1 LTPDWASQKYSMFG
15 RDVAAPLFA
24 TARSFIQRNPILFN
38 GVTGGTL
45 CALSDVGAQRLERTD
60 ETAKPFHIRRVV
72 SAAILG
78 FVFGGFVYPV
88 AYNILDSRFHA
99 KNLQTLF
106 TKSLI
111 EIATVG
117 ITVNTISM
125 TCRGLLVGQDT
136 QAVVKH
142 VVKEIPKVTL
152 NDVKVWLPYN
162 LLAFSV
168 IPPMIRPTTTAMME
182 ASWQTYISL
191 RSNDYEKRASKV
203 ISNGSSLPIVNY

>member
-1 LTPDWASQKYSMFG
+1 MLG
-15 RDVAAPLFA
+15 REIAIPLFA
-24 TARSFIQRNPILFN
+24 SARSLIQKYPILFN
-38 GVTGGTL
+38 GITGGTL
-45 CALSDVGAQRLERTD
+45 CALSDVGAQGLERSE
-60 ETAKPFHIRRVV
+60 ETTKPLHIRRVV

-78 FVFGGFVYPV
+78 FVFGGFVYPI
-88 AYNILDSRFHA
+88 AYNILDSRFHT

-106 TKSLI
+106 TKSVV

-136 QAVVKH
+136 GAVVKH
-142 VVKEIPKVTL
+142 VAKEIPKVTL

-162 LLAFSV
+162 LLAFSM
-168 IPPMIRPTTTAMME
+168 IPPIIRPTTTAIME

-203 ISNGSSLPIVNY
+203 TSDESLSLSINY